1 MEIDK
6 IIVALSG
13 IGFSAFIYWYFLMHK
28 EAAVNIAGNVVNIL
42 VDGGYKPQ
50 VVKVKKDQK
59 ITLNF
64 ERKDPSTCLE
74 EVVVPDFGKKAFL
87 PLNQTTS
94 IEIEPKKVGE
104 YEFACGMNMFHGK
117 IIVEA

>member
-6 IIVALSG
+6 ILVAIG
-13 IGFSAFIYWYFLMHK
+13 GVGFSVFIYWYFLMYK
-28 EAAVNIAGNVVNIL
+28 ENIVNIAGNVVNIV

-50 VVKVKKDQK
+50 IVRVKKDQK

-64 ERKDPSTCLE
+64 ERKDPSSCLE
-74 EVVVPDFGKKAFL
+74 EVVIPDFGKKAFL

-94 IEIEPKKVGE
+94 IEIEPKNIGM

-117 IIVEA
+117 IIVE